1 MGLVF
6 YNGKF
11 RTDNKLRRIEKGVK
25 EAEVLRLLRSFLD
38 EAEPRLVY
46 FLVNTWRHQGKAIT
60 YKELREAILSGDISA
75 DLLDE
80 WQQDYAQFVADHLQ
94 PAWQEAMAAAVKE
107 MEGKF
112 AWYFDPFSDG
122 VRSWVET
129 RAAEF
134 VANTTAVQISGLRAV
149 IQRAAVLEDMS
160 VDQLARAIRPMVGLT
175 KQQTRANL
183 NYYQSLLDNGVSEK
197 RALDLSTRHASRLH
211 RSRAYTIA
219 RTELA
224 SAYNAGAHEGTKQA
238 QAAGYMGEVVKEWS
252 TADDERVCPICNG
265 LDKTQIGMDEEFT
278 GMSGSWS
285 TKLHPPAHPGCRCAV
300 KYVEVSPPIFE

>member
-80 WQQDYAQFVADHLQ
+80 WQQDYAQFVTDHLQ

-112 AWYFDPFSDG
+112 AWYFNPMADG

-183 NYYQSLLDNGVSEK
+183 NYYQNLLDNGVSEK
-197 RALDLSTRHASRLH
+197 RALDLSTRHAARLH

-238 QAAGYMGEVVKEWS
+238 QAAGYMGETVKEWS
-252 TADDERVCPICNG
+252 TAADERVCPICGG
-265 LDKTQIGMDEEFT
+265 LEGKQIGMDEEFT
-278 GMSGSWS
+278 GMSESWS